1 MFFYEGSG
9 LVRRWGQGKVA
20 YMKPLGQRYVDVTL
34 PNGMV
39 HKVDRD
45 VEVVRR
51 TFGLKD
57 PWECMS
63 PVVFPPGYTR
73 DCIDGKVLCPALPLA
88 PFASL
93 LRFQF
98 CLIDD
103 AVCSP
108 SLSPHSLP
116 SASDKSQSTQ
126 ENR

>member
-1 MFFYEGSG
+1 MGSG

-73 DCIDGKVLCPALPLA
+73 DCIDGKVFVPGSPAGTICESAAFSILPDWC
-88 PFASL
+88 SL
-93 LRFQF
+93 L
-98 CLIDD
+98 
-103 AVCSP
+103 VSP
-108 SLSPHSLP
+108 PHLP
-116 SASDKSQSTQ
+116 FHSAPDTSQSKHY